1 MKDLFALKYSILAD
15 NKKKYLIFKYFKL
28 SLGNKYIILL
38 FKVVETPF
46 VVLFVEEKFKRR
58 LMIYTLYD

>member
-1 MKDLFALKYSILAD
+1 MKDLFALKYFILAD
-15 NKKKYLIFKYFKL
+15 NKKYLIFKYFKL

-38 FKVVETPF
+38 FEVVETPF